1 MIAWIWAELSRWGR
15 TLRWSLQGLAS
26 TFAREKSFR
35 QWALA
40 NLASAGLAF
49 WLPLGGAGRALVIAL
64 GLLVLA
70 AELLN
75 SAVEET
81 VDYISTEQ
89 DPRAGRAKDA
99 ASAAVLLTALAWGAA
114 WVLLLLA

>member
-1 MIAWIWAELSRWGR
+1 MILWAFREIARWGR
-15 TLRWSLQGLAS
+15 TLRWSLQGFAQ
-26 TFAREKSFR
+26 TFQREKSFR

-40 NLASAGLAF
+40 NALSAGAAF
-49 WLPLGGAGRALVIAL
+49 LLPLSATGRALVIAL

-81 VDYISTEQ
+81 VDYISTER

-99 ASAAVLLTALAWGAA
+99 ASAAVLMTALAWGAA
-114 WVLLLLA
+114 WALLLLG